1 MRAHC
6 AVALAAL
13 GISGLSGAATGS
25 LENPQPNSP
34 QSGIGVVSGWACP
47 PVGQVQVSFDGNPK
61 IIVPYG
67 SPRADTASVCGSQ
80 TNSGFGLLF
89 NYNTLGPGT
98 HSVTA
103 YADGVAVGTAQFT
116 VSTFGQEFLRDIQAT
131 ANIGNFPAIGKRATV
146 IWQQATQNFAISA
159 TDGTPAAVAG
169 NYTGLIEGAN
179 SNCGSNGGSNGNFA
193 FSNVQYAMNLSG
205 DSVSIT
211 AMIPNAKP
219 SSCTLAGTLLPNTNG
234 AQFTVQTGAFTCDDG
249 SQGQW
254 TSNGLVFSGV
264 GFLAQSQTT
273 NAVNGC
279 VGTLRLA
286 GVRN

>member
-1 MRAHC
+1 
-6 AVALAAL
+6 
-13 GISGLSGAATGS
+13 
-25 LENPQPNSP
+25 
-34 QSGIGVVSGWACP
+34 
-47 PVGQVQVSFDGNPK
+47 VGQVQVSFDGNPK
-61 IIVPYG
+61 ITVPYG

-116 VSTFGQEFLRDIQAT
+116 VSTFGQEFLRDAQAT
-131 ANIGNFPAIGKRATV
+131 ANIGNFPAIGKRASVT
-146 IWQQATQNFAISA
+146 WQQATQNFAIAA
-159 TDGTPAAVAG
+159 TDGTPAAVTG
-169 NYTGLIEGAN
+169 NYTGLISGAN
-179 SNCGSNGGSNGNFA
+179 TNCSNGGSNGGFA
-193 FSNVQYAMNLSG
+193 FSDVQYAMNLSG
-205 DSVSIT
+205 ASVSIT
-211 AMIPNAKP
+211 AMIPNARP

-234 AQFTVQTGAFTCDDG
+234 AQFTVQSGAFNCDDG

-254 TSNGLVFSGV
+254 TSNGLIFSGV